1 MLLRLPSQS
10 AVDHGGSF
18 KLHHQSSQMFLSAQW
33 LNHKSLHLH
42 HRHTTMHHPMPKR
55 TSVEHPRM
63 TPLAL
68 SAVDASRVSVAP
80 ATMHRH
86 KVIRIQATHPGTS
99 PMQMWRRRVHP
110 IQLARMT

>member
-1 MLLRLPSQS
+1 MS
-10 AVDHGGSF
+10 
-18 KLHHQSSQMFLSAQW
+18 LSAQW

-42 HRHTTMHHPMPKR
+42 RRSTTMHHLMPKR

-68 SAVDASRVSVAP
+68 SAVDVSRVSVVLV
-80 ATMHRH
+80 TMHRH
-86 KVIRIQATHPGTS
+86 KVIRIQATHPETS
-99 PMQMWRRRVHP
+99 PMQMWRRRVHR